1 MIGGL
6 SAAVTGLDTQNQ
18 EMSVISNNLAN
29 QTTPG
34 YKAAEL
40 DFASLLSQTY
50 NQGTSPTAP
59 AAGVGYVQGGTNPFQ
74 IGLGVETTGAMT
86 NQSEGTLSQTGNP
99 ADFAIQGNGYFIVSG
114 SQGTTYTRDGQ
125 LSVDAAG
132 NLVSQATGG
141 IIQGYSTVNPG
152 NPPTL
157 NSTQSATLG
166 PLSIPETIAG
176 NGTVGTAGTQY
187 QLQSFSVGQTGKI
200 SATYQSSTGSSLNVS
215 LGTMALAE
223 FANPNGLVAT
233 GASQFAVGPN
243 SGPAN
248 VQTPTVGGAG
258 QVIQGALE
266 QSNTDLTQSMA
277 QLIEAN
283 GAYAADAKVLTIA
296 QNMSTALDQAVQ

>member
-34 YKAAEL
+34 YKASEL

-50 NQGTSPTAP
+50 NQGTAP
-59 AAGVGYVQGGTNPFQ
+59 AAAGTGVGFVQGGTNPFQ
-74 IGLGVETTGAMT
+74 VGLGVETTGTMT
-86 NQSEGTLSQTGNP
+86 NQSEGALSQTGNP
-99 ADFAIQGNGYFIVSG
+99 TDFAIQGNGYFIVSG

-132 NLVSQATGG
+132 NLVTQATGG
-141 IIQGYSTVNPG
+141 IIQGYSTVNAG

-157 NSTQSATLG
+157 NTAQSTTLG
-166 PLSIPETIAG
+166 SISIPQTIVG
-176 NGTVGTAGTQY
+176 NGTVGTAGTKY
-187 QLQSFSVGQTGKI
+187 QLKSFSVGQTGQI
-200 SATYQSSTGSSLNVS
+200 SATYQSSAGSSINVS
-215 LGTMALAE
+215 LGTVALAQ
-223 FANPNGLVAT
+223 FANPNGLVAV

-243 SGPAN
+243 SGAAT

-258 QVIQGALE
+258 QLIQGALE